1 MSVFFLWQRSEQ
13 DTETAEAFNPH
24 LSYVYKDRSVIEDAS
39 SLILHHM
46 KRQAGEWGDMLHRI
60 GVLFIFREFSLVLSK
75 KIVDVFVAIHKDDKH
90 KIKLLLRQL
99 IPDLFFS
106 PRQEMSD
113 DEDEG

>member
-1 MSVFFLWQRSEQ
+1 MCFVVLQ
-13 DTETAEAFNPH
+13 NV
-24 LSYVYKDRSVIEDAS
+24 L
-39 SLILHHM
+39 L
-46 KRQAGEWGDMLHRI
+46 GI
-60 GVLFIFREFSLVLSK
+60 GVLFIFREFSQVLRK
-75 KIVDVFVAIHKDDKH
+75 FYVFVAIHKDDKH

>member
-1 MSVFFLWQRSEQ
+1 MCSSIETKLFQVPLFGEQCFVLLLKNDFEFIRSYLKKI
-13 DTETAEAFNPH
+13 H
-24 LSYVYKDRSVIEDAS
+24 
-39 SLILHHM
+39 LILFRVG
-46 KRQAGEWGDMLHRI
+46 KSIILI
-60 GVLFIFREFSLVLSK
+60 LFL
-75 KIVDVFVAIHKDDKH
+75 AIHKDDKH